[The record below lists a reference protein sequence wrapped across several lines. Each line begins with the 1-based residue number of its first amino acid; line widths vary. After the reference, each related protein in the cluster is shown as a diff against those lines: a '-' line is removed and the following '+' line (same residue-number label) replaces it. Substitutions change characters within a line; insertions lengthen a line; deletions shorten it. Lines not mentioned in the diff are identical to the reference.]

1 MVERIGYG
9 MYKRSKKSGQKQLT
23 QKEADELAKQS
34 LRATIMG
41 NQSKVPGSFH
51 LKLY

>member
-1 MVERIGYG
+1 
-9 MYKRSKKSGQKQLT
+9 
-23 QKEADELAKQS
+23 

-51 LKLY
+51 IKLYWINN